1 MFYRKLKYDNII
13 RNLVLVSLLGFALSS
28 CGLFGHRHDE
38 KPLAR
43 AYGNYLYPSD
53 IKGLVPDGSTPED
66 SSTLV
71 KSYVELWL
79 KKKAVV
85 SKAEFNLT
93 ETQKDLETQ
102 IEEYRTSLL
111 IYEYEKLM
119 VAQSLDTVVSE
130 SQISSY
136 FHQYSQNFLLQDPI
150 IKGIY
155 FRMLKSSPKLREFRE
170 LAHSTGDLA
179 YKRLVD
185 MGAQQADYTESFE
198 ESWIAFNSLMQKM
211 PGSVKDPEEFLLH
224 YKYLEADDEHYY
236 HFVKIT
242 DFKLPGETAPLEF
255 VKQDIRDILLNKRK
269 INFLKELE
277 ESIYNEAVIQNEVEV
292 YEN

>member
-1 MFYRKLKYDNII
+1 LFRS
-13 RNLVLVSLLGFALSS
+13 LVAGFLLGFVLSS
-28 CGLFGHRHDE
+28 CGILGHRNDE

-43 AYGNYLYPSD
+43 AFGNYLYPSD
-53 IKGLVPDGSTPED
+53 IKGLVPEGSAPED

-93 ETQKDLETQ
+93 ETQKDLEKQ

-119 VAQSLDTVVSE
+119 VAQSLDTVVTE

-155 FRMLKSSPKLREFRE
+155 FKMPKSSSRLREFQS
-170 LAHSTGDLA
+170 LARSSGDLA
-179 YKRLVD
+179 YQRLVD
-185 MGAQQADYTESFE
+185 IGAQQAEYTESFE
-198 ESWIAFNSLMQKM
+198 ENWLSFNSLMQKM
-211 PGSVKDPEEFLLH
+211 PGSINNPEEFLQR
-224 YKYLEADDEHYY
+224 YKYLEADDGRSY
-236 HFVKIT
+236 HFVKII

-255 VKQDIRDILLNKRK
+255 VKQDIRDILLNRRK
-269 INFLKELE
+269 MDFLKELE

>member
-1 MFYRKLKYDNII
+1 MFYRKSKSDTFFRFLIAGT
-13 RNLVLVSLLGFALSS
+13 LLAFAVSS
-28 CGLFGHRHDE
+28 CGIFGHRNDE

-43 AYGNYLYPSD
+43 AYGNYLYPSE
-53 IKGLVPDGSTPED
+53 IRGLVPEGSTPED
-66 SSTLV
+66 SATLV
-71 KSYVELWL
+71 KSFVELWL

-93 ETQKDLETQ
+93 EAQKDLEKQ

-119 VAQSLDTVVSE
+119 VAQSLDTMVTD
-130 SQISSY
+130 SQISTY

-155 FRMLKSSPKLREFRE
+155 FKMPKSSSRLREFQN

-179 YKRLVD
+179 YQRLVD
-185 MGAQQADYTESFE
+185 LGAQQAEYTESFE
-198 ESWIAFNSLMQKM
+198 ENWLSFSSLMQKM
-211 PGSVKDPEEFLLH
+211 PGSVNNPEDFLRR
-224 YKYLEADDEHYY
+224 YKYLEADDGRYY
-236 HFVKIT
+236 HFVKII
-242 DFKLPGETAPLEF
+242 DFQLPGETAPLEF
-255 VKQDIRDILLNKRK
+255 VKQEIRDILLNRRK
-269 INFLKELE
+269 IDFLQELE

>member
-1 MFYRKLKYDNII
+1 MFYQKLKSDTLF
-13 RNLVLVSLLGFALSS
+13 RSLLVGSLLGFVLSS
-28 CGLFGHRHDE
+28 CGIIGHRNDE

-53 IKGLVPDGSTPED
+53 IKGLVPEGSTHED

-93 ETQKDLETQ
+93 EAQKDLEKQ

-119 VAQSLDTVVSE
+119 VAQSLDTVVTE
-130 SQISSY
+130 SQISAY
-136 FHQYSQNFLLQDPI
+136 FYQYSQNFLLQDPI

-155 FRMLKSSPKLREFRE
+155 FKMPKASPRLREFQN
-170 LAHSTGDLA
+170 LARSSGDLA
-179 YKRLVD
+179 YQRLVD
-185 MGAQQADYTESFE
+185 LGAQQAEYTESFE
-198 ESWIAFNSLMQKM
+198 ENWLSFSSLMQKM
-211 PGSVKDPEEFLLH
+211 PGSVNNPEEFLRR
-224 YKYLEADDEHYY
+224 YKYLEADDGRYY
-236 HFVKIT
+236 HFVKII
-242 DFKLPGETAPLEF
+242 DYKLPGETAPLEF
-255 VKQDIRDILLNKRK
+255 VKQDIRDILLNRRK
-269 INFLKELE
+269 IDFLKELE